1 MKPPP
6 AVTGDAVEGPR
17 GSAGPN
23 SAPGRPC
30 ARGAFARLIF
40 AAARE
45 AAPSLALLPAHKA
58 EATAAWWLRAQTHS
72 ALRRERG
79 PRVAGRVSGRRHLA
93 SGRVLVGAFLPSF

>member
-1 MKPPP
+1 M
-6 AVTGDAVEGPR
+6 EGPR

-45 AAPSLALLPAHKA
+45 AALSLALLPAHKA

-79 PRVAGRVSGRRHLA
+79 PRVAGRVSRRRHLA